1 METPTLYSLL
11 QWAAADHSARVA
23 VEFGDERLTYAELL
37 HASSCIADALRT
49 RGAEPG
55 RRVAFSFRK
64 SIEALTHL
72 FGIIR
77 TGAAYV
83 PIDPAWPGE
92 RVAAIVADAGIALW
106 VGNVPPPAPV
116 SGLNVALIS
125 NEQWRRTV
133 PSDAPPRVPHRDIA
147 NILYTSGSTGRP
159 KGVEITTT
167 SLLHFSKWGA
177 AYFGLTPADRLANH
191 APYNF
196 DLSTFDIFAA
206 VRAGATMCPVPESLK
221 MFPYQ
226 MAKFIADRG
235 VSVWY
240 SVPSALIMMHLRGRL
255 AEHDLSKLRHVI
267 FAGEVMP
274 KPALQALAREIPHAA
289 WTNLYGPTETNVCT
303 FHRCTEADFSGDGPV
318 PIGVP
323 ISETRVWVSGNDGR
337 PIPDG
342 ESGELRV
349 AGPTV
354 TTGYFGDFEMTSL
367 RCVPAPEGAGLCYR
381 TGDRVRRRPDGV
393 LMFEGRIDRM
403 IKCRGHRIEP
413 GEIEAAL
420 HRHPAVRQAAVV
432 PLADPVFGNR
442 LKACVAARAGMSLT
456 EPDLI
461 AHCRPLVP
469 VYMMPDVWHF
479 YDQLP
484 ETDRGKIDLQKLQS
498 EPRPQSVS
506 QSEPLSEARSGPRP
520 EPQSEPRP

>member
-11 QWAAADHSARVA
+11 QRAATEHSARVA
-23 VEFGDERLTYAELL
+23 IEFGNERLTYAELL
-37 HASSCIADALRT
+37 HASSCIGDDLRT

-55 RRVAFSFRK
+55 RCVAFCFRK

-83 PIDPAWPGE
+83 PIDPSWPGE
-92 RVAAIVADAGIALW
+92 RVAAIVADAGISLW
-106 VGNVPPPAPV
+106 VGNTPPENI
-116 SGLNVALIS
+116 SGMKVALFA
-125 NEQWRRTV
+125 NEQWRRTT
-133 PSDAPPRVPHRDIA
+133 PSDAPPRAPHRDIA

-159 KGVEITTT
+159 KGVEITTA
-167 SLLHFSKWGA
+167 SLLHFSNWGA
-177 AYFGLTPADRLANH
+177 EYFGLTPDDRLSNH

-206 VRAGATMCPVPESLK
+206 VSAGAAMCPVPESLK

-235 VSVWY
+235 ITVWY
-240 SVPSALIMMHLRGRL
+240 SVPSALIMMQLRGKL
-255 AEHDLSKLRHVI
+255 AEHDLSRLRHVI

-274 KPALQALAREIPHAA
+274 KPALQVLSREIPHAV

-303 FHRCTEADFSGDGPV
+303 YHRCTDADFADDGPV

-323 ISETRVWVSGNDGR
+323 ISETRVWITGDDGL
-337 PIPDG
+337 PVAEG

-354 TTGYFGDFEMTSL
+354 TTGYFGDLDMTSL
-367 RCVPAPEGAGLCYR
+367 RCVPSPDGAGLCYR
-381 TGDRVRRRPDGV
+381 TGDRVRRRSDGV

-442 LKACVAARAGMSLT
+442 LKACIAAKAGMALA

-461 AHCRPLVP
+461 AHCRALIPA
-469 VYMMPDVWHF
+469 YMMPDVWHF
-479 YDQLP
+479 YEHLP
-484 ETDRGKIDLQKLQS
+484 ETDRGKVDLQALQAES
-498 EPRPQSVS
+498 R
-506 QSEPLSEARSGPRP
+506 R
-520 EPQSEPRP
+520 